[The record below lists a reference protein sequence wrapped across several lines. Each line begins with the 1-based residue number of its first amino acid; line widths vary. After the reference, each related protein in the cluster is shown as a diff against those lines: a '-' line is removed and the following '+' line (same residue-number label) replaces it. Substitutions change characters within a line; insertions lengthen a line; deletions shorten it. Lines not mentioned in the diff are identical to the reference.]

1 MTCTRISASIYRT
14 ANGEGELTWVNGLD
28 WQLTV
33 YEPDFKTPDW
43 IKDGTM
49 YQIFPDRF
57 YEGVPNKPHAL
68 CGPHLPSG

>member
-1 MTCTRISASIYRT
+1 MYRT
-14 ANGEGELTWVNGLD
+14 ANRECELTWVNGRD
-28 WQLTV
+28 GQLTV

-57 YEGVPNKPHAL
+57 
-68 CGPHLPSG
+68 